1 MARQS
6 PQSDTLFLICVT
18 ALVVYLVLTPL
29 GMLIWNSLKT
39 TPPGLP
45 GELTFAN
52 FTKAYS
58 DPTLYPLLVNSL
70 LFATGST
77 LFAFVLAFMMAWLV
91 ERTNAP
97 LRDLAYVIA
106 IVATI
111 IPGMI
116 ASIAWIMLLHPRIGL
131 INLAL
136 INTFGLSEAPLDIH
150 SMYGMIFVAG
160 LRHVP
165 VMFLLLAGALRSM
178 DPSLEESSATCGSGN
193 PSTMLRIT
201 FPLMLPASA
210 AAMIYSFIN
219 SVEAFEIPALLG
231 MPVKIYVFAT
241 KIYLAMHQS
250 PPDYGVSAALGTT
263 VLAISAVGTLFYL
276 RILRRSER
284 YVTVTG
290 KGYRPRPI
298 DLGKWK
304 YLGTAFLFG
313 FLFLDVILPMM
324 ALIWASLLP
333 FYQVPSLKAFQ
344 IISLSSYFSAWQYPG
359 VLNAVKNSLLLA
371 VVGGC
376 LTMLL
381 AAVISWIV
389 VRSRVPGRRLLDFL
403 AFAPLATPSIVLG
416 MALVFLYLSLPVPI
430 YGTLWILLIAFV
442 TKYMPWATRNT
453 NAALLQIH
461 KELEEASEVSGASW
475 LQTFRRVLAP
485 LLIPAFISGFL
496 YIFSHIIRDVSL
508 AILLYSP
515 KSNLFAIVI
524 WELWQAGT
532 IAQVG
537 AISVI
542 LVVLLGIVSFA
553 GRKYLLRVSMS

>member
-1 MARQS
+1 
-6 PQSDTLFLICVT
+6 
-18 ALVVYLVLTPL
+18 
-29 GMLIWNSLKT
+29 
-39 TPPGLP
+39 
-45 GELTFAN
+45 
-52 FTKAYS
+52 
-58 DPTLYPLLVNSL
+58 
-70 LFATGST
+70 
-77 LFAFVLAFMMAWLV
+77 
-91 ERTNAP
+91 
-97 LRDLAYVIA
+97 
-106 IVATI
+106 
-111 IPGMI
+111 
-116 ASIAWIMLLHPRIGL
+116 
-131 INLAL
+131 
-136 INTFGLSEAPLDIH
+136 
-150 SMYGMIFVAG
+150 
-160 LRHVP
+160 
-165 VMFLLLAGALRSM
+165 
-178 DPSLEESSATCGSGN
+178 
-193 PSTMLRIT
+193 
-201 FPLMLPASA
+201 MLPASV

-263 VLAISAVGTLFYL
+263 VLAISAVGTLCYL
-276 RILRRSER
+276 RILRKSER

-313 FLFLDVILPMM
+313 FLFLDVILPLL

-461 KELEEASEVSGASW
+461 RELEEASEVSGASW

-485 LLIPAFISGFL
+485 LLVPAFISGFL